1 MPYKTLLAC
10 LLLTCTLATQAAAP
24 KPQQAAVAT
33 AHPAATVAGLETLA
47 HGGNAFDAA
56 VAIAAALA
64 VAEP

>member
-1 MPYKTLLAC
+1 MPFKPLLAC
-10 LLLTCTLATQAAAP
+10 LLLSGALAAQAAP
-24 KPQQAAVAT
+24 RPEQAAVAT

-56 VAIAAALA
+56 IAVAAALA